1 MTDRIGAYTSKKF
14 PKTRK
19 NISLMLEQGKRK
31 HVIHALIEVDVT
43 EGRRLIR
50 EIKKKTG
57 KKISFTGWIVKCI
70 AQTISEYPEFNTFR
84 HGRNSMVT
92 FRDVDVALP
101 VERIVD
107 GSPQPMI
114 HIIRRANE
122 KSVDE
127 ITEEIRAVQNEPV
140 SSDSQVLGASL
151 TRFERFALAAP
162 LWLKRLL
169 LRFFSNNA
177 FMRKKHMGTCSVTTI
192 GTVGNFQ
199 GWNIAIGGNYTLQ
212 IAIGGITQ
220 KPVVMD
226 GEIVIREHLS
236 MNTAVDH
243 DMVDGAPMA
252 RFTVRLRELA
262 GECYGLRDAAG
273 T

>member
-1 MTDRIGAYTSKKF
+1 MDDRIGEYEPKIF
-14 PKTRK
+14 PKSRK
-19 NISLMLEQGKRK
+19 NISLILEQGKRK

-43 EGRRLIR
+43 EGRRMIR
-50 EIKKKTG
+50 AIKEKTG
-57 KKISFTGWIVKCI
+57 KKISFTGWLVKCI

-84 HGRNSMVT
+84 HGRNRMVT

-101 VERIVD
+101 VERTVD
-107 GSPQPMI
+107 GKPQPMV
-114 HIIRRANE
+114 HIIRKANE

-127 ITEEIRAVQNEPV
+127 ITQEIRAVQREPV
-140 SSDSQVLGASL
+140 SSDAQVLGSSL
-151 TRFERFALAAP
+151 TRFERFALGAP
-162 LWLKRLL
+162 LWMKRLL
-169 LRFFSNNA
+169 LRFFRNNA
-177 FMRKKHMGTCSVTTI
+177 FRRKKHLGTCSVTTI

-212 IAIGGITQ
+212 IAIGGITK

-226 GEIVIREHLS
+226 DKIVTRELLS

-243 DMVDGAPMA
+243 DIVDGAPMA

-262 GECYGLRDAAG
+262 GECYGLKDAAG
-273 T
+273 